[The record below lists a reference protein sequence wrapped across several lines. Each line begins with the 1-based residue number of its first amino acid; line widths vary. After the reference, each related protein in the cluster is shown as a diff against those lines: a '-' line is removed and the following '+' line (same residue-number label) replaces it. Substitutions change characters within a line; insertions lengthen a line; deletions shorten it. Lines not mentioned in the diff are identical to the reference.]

1 MDIRQLTTFHRVAT
15 LLSFT
20 RAATELKYAQSSV
33 TAQIKG
39 LEISLGVELFERLR
53 GKIQLT
59 PAGERLMPYAEQ
71 ILSLADEARGVTAG
85 LGDPSGVLTIG
96 TMESLISYRM
106 PPVLEYFHH
115 RYPLLQLVLRPSLC
129 AETCH
134 SLRQG
139 SFDLGFLME
148 AETEH
153 SGVQTAVLGSE
164 PLAVVAA
171 PDHPLALARGL
182 TTQDLRT
189 AAVLAPEAGCA
200 YRELF
205 EAELNDGS
213 GEPVSFLEFGN
224 IESIKR
230 GVAAGLGISLL
241 PTMTVAEAV
250 EGGQLAVL
258 DWEPPFEVFTQL
270 AWRRGK
276 QLSREMRLFV
286 EQTVAFMSEYY
297 RPAAAAAAAAA

>member
-20 RAATELKYAQSSV
+20 RAASELKYAQSSV

-39 LEISLGVELFERLR
+39 LEVSLGVELFERLR
-53 GKIQLT
+53 GRIRLT
-59 PAGERLMPYAEQ
+59 PAGQRLMPYAEQ
-71 ILSLADEARGVTAG
+71 ILALTDEAREVATG
-85 LGDPSGVLTIG
+85 LGDPSGVLTVG
-96 TMESLISYRM
+96 TMDSITSYRM
-106 PPVLEYFHH
+106 PPLLEFFHH
-115 RYPLLQLVLRPSLC
+115 RYPLLQLVLRPSMC

-134 SLRQG
+134 ALRQG
-139 SFDLGFLME
+139 IFDLGFLME

-153 SGVQTAVLGSE
+153 SGVETEILGAE
-164 PLAVVAA
+164 PLSVVAA
-171 PDHPLALARGL
+171 TGHPLTRADRV
-182 TTQDLRT
+182 TIEDLRQ
-189 AAVLAPEAGCA
+189 VPILAPEAGCA

-205 EAELNDGS
+205 EQELNEGS
-213 GEPVSFLEFGN
+213 PEPVAFLEFGN

-241 PTMTVAEAV
+241 PTMTVADATEA
-250 EGGQLAVL
+250 GTLAVL
-258 DWEPPFEVFTQL
+258 DWKPPFEVYTQV

-286 EQTVAFMSEYY
+286 EQTVDFMSEYY
-297 RPAAAAAAAAA
+297 RTPAAA